1 MVRAKTATL
10 RIRKDNPSSTV
21 RGPDEG
27 IIKSK
32 AYLYPSEF
40 LALMRCPRVPI
51 RWRRLI
57 AVNIYSYS
65 RAGELEALG
74 LEDADTVH
82 RVFHIHRSID
92 RSDDAKKETKTNNP
106 RRFPMESEIVRLVE
120 VIVREG
126 AAAPR
131 LLTMPPL
138 CDLAPRL
145 RQYLKWAGV
154 TRAELFANDATRKQ
168 ITFHDLRATGITWM
182 AIRGDEPMKMM
193 RRAGHEDLATTMGY
207 VREAEALELLK
218 EEVFPALPDELFS
231 SGLSSEGPA
240 HWANLREKFK
250 KQRRPQRVFA
260 R

>member
-1 MVRAKTATL
+1 
-10 RIRKDNPSSTV
+10 
-21 RGPDEG
+21 
-27 IIKSK
+27 
-32 AYLYPSEF
+32 
-40 LALMRCPRVPI
+40 
-51 RWRRLI
+51 
-57 AVNIYSYS
+57 
-65 RAGELEALG
+65 
-74 LEDADTVH
+74 
-82 RVFHIHRSID
+82 
-92 RSDDAKKETKTNNP
+92 
-106 RRFPMESEIVRLVE
+106 MESEIVRLME

-145 RQYLKWAGV
+145 RQYLEWAGV

-193 RRAGHEDLATTMGY
+193 HRAGHEDLATTMGY
-207 VREAEALELLK
+207 VREAEALEFLK

-231 SGLSSEGPA
+231 SGLSSGGPA
-240 HWANLREKFK
+240 HWAKLRERFK
-250 KQRRPQRVFA
+250 KNKCPQRVFA